1 MTIGSILQERTS
13 SNMLSLNYLS
23 ISRILFLYPKEGK
36 IFGVLFFS
44 FVDEVLCG
52 DDLLYVNVFEG
63 WQRVLAVGMNLKNMG
78 GAGSLTLL

>member
-1 MTIGSILQERTS
+1 
-13 SNMLSLNYLS
+13 
-23 ISRILFLYPKEGK
+23 LYPKEGK

-63 WQRVLAVGMNLKNMG
+63 WHGACGMVQAVGMNLKNMG
-78 GAGSLTLL
+78 GTGSSTLL